1 MNRRFL
7 SRAAVAALA
16 VMATGLLAA
25 PVHAA
30 TDPTPTPKAP
40 GNDLSIAWATVACDP
55 RGTTAA
61 DAAAASRLNGVLQ
74 GRLRGYMT
82 AYRVSCARMVIKAV
96 QDRDLNTRAATIA
109 ITTTIVESNIENI
122 SEMVDHTSLGL
133 FQQQDNWGSREQRLN
148 PAWATNAFLDKMIR
162 KYPGNAWMTAPI
174 GEVCQAVQVS
184 SYPTRYQEQAA
195 DGQRIVNEVWPLV
208 SAPVTAVEGRLYREP
223 SGTIAVIAGGAP
235 VRFASMD
242 ELAATGYGS
251 APLTAVPAG
260 WLNRLPQEPR
270 DGTFLRDAANG
281 AISVIA
287 GGAKYGLT
295 LAEWEAMGRPGS
307 INVPLRVINEYGRV
321 PADGTL
327 LRNHTDGA
335 ISVVAGG
342 AKYGLSLAQWERLGK
357 PASVNVPIGFI
368 NTLGSDPRPG
378 TFLRDVANGSI
389 YLTIGGA
396 KYGLTWAEYERL
408 GYPGFANVPI
418 EWINTFR
425 AIPRDG
431 SYLRNVED
439 GTIYV
444 MTGGKKDALTYEEW
458 DRLGKPAS
466 TNVPVGFLN
475 QIPNA

>member
-1 MNRRFL
+1 MTRTTIPARLRRTV
-7 SRAAVAALA
+7 AVSTLALAALA
-16 VMATGLLAA
+16 VAPALPANAAVPAFQLPFPCGQKWQLNSWAHAPALDMVKEPDQVGTEGALLVAPAGGTVRQSYFHQNAGNMIQIDHGGGHFTTYIHLQSRAVNVGARVQEGQTIGRVGATGPTSNGHPHLHYEQGFDANGDGRVTWGAA
-25 PVHAA
+25 GTERVIA
-30 TDPTPTPKAP
+30 TF
-40 GNDLSIAWATVACDP
+40 
-55 RGTTAA
+55 
-61 DAAAASRLNGVLQ
+61 NGVQ
-74 GRLRGYMT
+74 YGQSNGRQWDNVT
-82 AYRVSCARMVIKAV
+82 SANSCQSV
-96 QDRDLNTRAATIA
+96 TP
-109 ITTTIVESNIENI
+109 
-122 SEMVDHTSLGL
+122 VD
-133 FQQQDNWGSREQRLN
+133 
-148 PAWATNAFLDKMIR
+148 
-162 KYPGNAWMTAPI
+162 
-174 GEVCQAVQVS
+174 
-184 SYPTRYQEQAA
+184 
-195 DGQRIVNEVWPLV
+195 
-208 SAPVTAVEGRLYREP
+208 GRLYREP

-242 ELAATGYGS
+242 ELRAAGYGS
-251 APLTAVPAG
+251 APLIGVPAG
-260 WLNRLPQEPR
+260 WLNSLPQEPR

-307 INVPLRVINEYGRV
+307 INVPLRVINEYGRI

-378 TFLRDVANGSI
+378 TLLRDVANGSI

-408 GYPGFANVPI
+408 DNPPFANVPI

-444 MTGGKKDALTYEEW
+444 MTGGKKDALSYEEW

-475 QIPNA
+475 QIPSA